1 MSSDNMEIKE
11 EVPVY
16 SMPVIRRRHH
26 RQEADVPEDVA
37 VALLHLNDPNWDF
50 KGSDA
55 ASFETSSFISDDG
68 STGPPP
74 KFSSSFDMARASK
87 AGFSEYDSESQN
99 ISRMGF
105 QSTEAVD
112 YEE

>member
-1 MSSDNMEIKE
+1 MSFDNKE
-11 EVPVY
+11 EVPGY
-16 SMPVIRRRHH
+16 GMPAIWRRHY
-26 RQEADVPEDVA
+26 RQEADVPEDAA

-50 KGSDA
+50 KGSDT
-55 ASFETSSFISDDG
+55 ASFETSSFVSDDG
-68 STGPPP
+68 SADPPP

-87 AGFSEYDSESQN
+87 AGFSDYDSESQN
-99 ISRMGF
+99 VSRMGF